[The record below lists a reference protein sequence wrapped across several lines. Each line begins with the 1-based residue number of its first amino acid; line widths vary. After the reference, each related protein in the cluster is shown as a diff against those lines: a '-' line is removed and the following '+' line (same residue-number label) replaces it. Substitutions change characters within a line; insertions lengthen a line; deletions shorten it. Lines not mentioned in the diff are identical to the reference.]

1 MINKDKSAERLLLGA
16 EDGDAALVEVMRVL
30 LGGDVK
36 INGENEIGAREV
48 QIDGQRDLQREE
60 DTVSEEEE
68 RQEP

>member
-1 MINKDKSAERLLLGA
+1 
-16 EDGDAALVEVMRVL
+16 MRVL